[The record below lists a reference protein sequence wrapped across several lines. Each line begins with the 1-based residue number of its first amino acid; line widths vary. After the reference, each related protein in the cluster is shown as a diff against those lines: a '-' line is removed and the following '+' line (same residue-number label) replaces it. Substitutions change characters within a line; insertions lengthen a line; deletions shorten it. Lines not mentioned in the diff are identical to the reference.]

1 MGWNNINNLS
11 EELNLRHDAED
22 CKVLERN
29 LIINT
34 KHRPITCKRIFCF
47 VPDVSE
53 ALLRV
58 TRKAEGEGI
67 IVISKNKNRKRIGND
82 LIEDYLD
89 IPVGEIDFLNRSIYG
104 RMVPFVELLMNQ
116 HVTYVYATNLTSKE
130 FYEEICKTV
139 LANYCRYIITD
150 YPQEIATYGIV

>member
-1 MGWNNINNLS
+1 MSWNNINILS
-11 EELNLRHDAED
+11 EELNFRHDVED
-22 CKVLERN
+22 CKVFERS

-58 TRKAEGEGI
+58 TRRTEGEGI
-67 IVISKNKNRKRIGND
+67 IVISKNKNRRRIGND

-89 IPVGEIDFLNRSIYG
+89 ILVSEIDFLDHYIYG
-104 RMVPFVELLMNQ
+104 SMAPFVEMLMNE
-116 HVTYVYATNLTSKE
+116 HVTYVYGSNLTPE
-130 FYEEICKTV
+130 DFYEEICKAVT
-139 LANYCRYIITD
+139 LDYTRYIITD
-150 YPQEIATYGIV
+150 YPPDIATYGIG